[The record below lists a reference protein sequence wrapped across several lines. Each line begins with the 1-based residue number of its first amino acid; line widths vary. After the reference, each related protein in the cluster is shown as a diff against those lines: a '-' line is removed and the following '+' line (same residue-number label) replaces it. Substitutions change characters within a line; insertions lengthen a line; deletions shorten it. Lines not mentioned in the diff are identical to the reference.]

1 MELGHLVVECRGDD
15 VIPGEWRHL
24 AEFQLHIAERWRDR
38 GVRIEDPFARF
49 FFYFAGVN
57 ALYYLWS
64 KMDGVRGGA
73 PDRPQ
78 NEARQIEHLLSKAG
92 PSAADVLGGAGQC
105 AKYFADR
112 RPIERM
118 DKRSQ
123 HRATAGDAGEG
134 RTAREALRGGCDT
147 ERLRALGTILYLVR
161 SNLAHGSKMDQGDDQ
176 DVVEHAVPGL
186 GAILNWAIGHTRT
199 ELEEA

>member
-1 MELGHLVVECRGDD
+1 M
-15 VIPGEWRHL
+15 IPGEWRDL

-38 GVRIEDPFARF
+38 GARTEDPFARF

-64 KMDGVRGGA
+64 KVDGVRGGA
-73 PDRPQ
+73 PDRAP
-78 NEARQIEHLLSKAG
+78 NEVRQIEHLLSKAG
-92 PSAADVLGGAGQC
+92 PSAAEVLGGAPHCVG
-105 AKYFADR
+105 YFADR

-123 HRATAGDAGEG
+123 RRATAGDVGEG
-134 RTAREALRGGCDT
+134 RTARDALGTGSDT
-147 ERLRALGTILYLVR
+147 ERLCALGTILYLVR

-176 DVVEHAVPGL
+176 EVVEYAVPGL
-186 GAILNWAIGHTRT
+186 AAILKWAIGHTRSQ
-199 ELEEA
+199 LGEA

>member
-1 MELGHLVVECRGDD
+1 M
-15 VIPGEWRHL
+15 IPGEWRDL

-38 GVRIEDPFARF
+38 GVRTDDPFARF

-64 KMDGVRGGA
+64 KVDGVRGRA
-73 PDRPQ
+73 PDRPP
-78 NEARQIEHLLSKAG
+78 NEVRQIEHLLSKAG
-92 PSAADVLGGAGQC
+92 PSAGEVLARARRC
-105 AKYFADR
+105 VEYFKGR

-123 HRATAGDAGEG
+123 QRAKVGNAEEGRATRDA
-134 RTAREALRGGCDT
+134 LSGGSDT

-186 GAILNWAIGHTRT
+186 EAILNWAIGHTRS
-199 ELEEA
+199 ELGRV

>member
-1 MELGHLVVECRGDD
+1 LVEKCRGDD
-15 VIPGEWRHL
+15 VIPGEWRDL
-24 AEFQLHIAERWRDR
+24 AEFQLHVAERWRDR
-38 GVRIEDPFARF
+38 GARTEDPFARF

-64 KMDGVRGGA
+64 KVDGVRGGA
-73 PDRPQ
+73 PDRPP
-78 NEARQIEHLLSKAG
+78 NEVRQIEHLLSKAG
-92 PSAADVLGGAGQC
+92 PSTDEVLGGALQC
-105 AKYFADR
+105 VEYFAER
-112 RPIERM
+112 RPVERM

-123 HRATAGDAGEG
+123 RRATVGEVGEG
-134 RTAREALRGGCDT
+134 RAARDALRTGSDT

-186 GAILNWAIGHTRT
+186 AAILKWAIDHTRS
-199 ELEEA
+199 ELREA